1 MCGIATTIM
10 SLALY
15 AVVKPSRWLWGLTC
29 GMCCAVLMVAALI
42 ATGLV
47 GELPPFSRAAAGC
60 AGIFIALSVLYQQA
74 RRRFEFH
81 IHISGTGQLRL
92 AVAAPDHP
100 GPQPHHRSL
109 AAPMQEAVLLP
120 ASTIWPGLLLLRLRL
135 EDKTV
140 VTVPVLPDCL
150 PADTFRALSV
160 ACRWLAA
167 HAQSMKY

>member
-1 MCGIATTIM
+1 M

-15 AVVKPSRWLWGLTC
+15 AVVKPSRWLWRLTC
-29 GMCCAVLMVAALI
+29 GMCGTVLMAVLLI
-42 ATGLV
+42 AVGLV
-47 GELPPFSRAAAGC
+47 GELPSYSRFAVGG

-74 RRRFEFH
+74 RRRSEFH
-81 IHISGTGQLRL
+81 IHISGSGQLRL
-92 AVAAPDHP
+92 AVVAPESISRQGDRP
-100 GPQPHHRSL
+100 SL
-109 AAPMQEAVLLP
+109 PEPAQEAVLLP
-120 ASTIWPGLLLLRLRL
+120 ASTIWPWLLLLRLRL
-135 EDKTV
+135 DDETV